1 MTYPE
6 QLSEL
11 IEDFKS
17 IDDRMERLEYVFDL
31 ASEVNELPTSEWD
44 DSTRITG
51 CQSEAHVRVDL
62 EDKNVRLYSGADSKL
77 VQGLMGIL
85 TIAIDQQPI
94 ETAQALTPDFAVEMG
109 ILNSLSPS
117 RSNGFRN
124 MFDKVM
130 NDLSGLNN
138 GRGSTRHGIATIR

>member
-130 NDLSGLNN
+130 NDLSEVE
-138 GRGSTRHGIATIR
+138 

>member
-6 QLSEL
+6 QLMEL
-11 IEDFKS
+11 IDDFQS

-31 ASEVNELPTSEWD
+31 ASEVNELPAEDWSDT
-44 DSTRITG
+44 TRIHG
-51 CQSEAHVRVDL
+51 CQSEAHVRVDI
-62 EDKNVRLYSGADSKL
+62 DNNNVKLYSGADSKL

-85 TIAIDQQPI
+85 TIAIDDQPI
-94 ETAQALTPDFAVEMG
+94 EVARNLTPDFAVTMG

-130 NDLSGLNN
+130 SDL
-138 GRGSTRHGIATIR
+138 AEEE

>member
-6 QLSEL
+6 ELSEL
-11 IEDFKS
+11 IEEFQE
-17 IDDRMERLEYVFDL
+17 IDDKMERLEMVFDL
-31 ASEVNELPTSEWD
+31 ADEVIPFPPEQWTQASK
-44 DSTRITG
+44 IQG
-51 CQSEAHVRVDL
+51 CQSEAHVKVDL
-62 EDKNVRLYSGADSKL
+62 QDGKVLLLSGADAKL

-85 TIAIDQQPI
+85 SIAINGSAP
-94 ETAQALTPDFAVEMG
+94 AQALLLSPNFAEEMG

-130 NDLSGLNN
+130 RD
-138 GRGSTRHGIATIR
+138 IRELE

>member
-1 MTYPE
+1 MTYPV

-51 CQSEAHVRVDL
+51 CQSEAHVRVDV
-62 EDKNVRLYSGADSKL
+62 EDRSVRLYSGADSKL

-130 NDLSGLNN
+130 KDLSGVE
-138 GRGSTRHGIATIR
+138 

>member
-6 QLSEL
+6 ELTEL
-11 IEDFKS
+11 IEEFQEV
-17 IDDRMERLEYVFDL
+17 DDKMERLEMVFDMADEVIL
-31 ASEVNELPTSEWD
+31 LPPASWTNESKVH
-44 DSTRITG
+44 G
-51 CQSEAHVRVDL
+51 CQSEAHVKVELQDGKVIL
-62 EDKNVRLYSGADSKL
+62 LSGADAKL

-85 TIAIDQQPI
+85 SIAINGTAP
-94 ETAQALTPDFAVEMG
+94 AQALLLSPDFAEEMG

-130 NDLSGLNN
+130 RD
-138 GRGSTRHGIATIR
+138 IRRFV

>member
-51 CQSEAHVRVDL
+51 CQSEAHVRVDV
-62 EDKNVRLYSGADSKL
+62 EDRSVRLYSGADSKL

-130 NDLSGLNN
+130 KFVP
-138 GRGSTRHGIATIR
+138 TCACYT

>member
-1 MTYPE
+1 MTYPV

-51 CQSEAHVRVDL
+51 CQSEAHVRVDI

-130 NDLSGLNN
+130 NDLSGVE
-138 GRGSTRHGIATIR
+138 

>member
-6 QLSEL
+6 QLMEL

-17 IDDRMERLEYVFDL
+17 IEDRMERLEYVFDL
-31 ASEVNELPTSEWD
+31 ASEVNELPTTEWD

-51 CQSEAHVRVDL
+51 CQSEAHVRVDI
-62 EDKNVRLYSGADSKL
+62 EESNVRLYSGADSKL

-94 ETAQALTPDFAVEMG
+94 EAAQALTPDFAVEMG

-130 NDLSGLNN
+130 SEI
-138 GRGSTRHGIATIR
+138 SEEE

>member
-51 CQSEAHVRVDL
+51 CQSEAHVRVDI
-62 EDKNVRLYSGADSKL
+62 EDESVRLYAGADSKL

-130 NDLSGLNN
+130 NDLSEVE
-138 GRGSTRHGIATIR
+138 

>member
-94 ETAQALTPDFAVEMG
+94 ETAKALTPDFAVEMG

-130 NDLSGLNN
+130 NDLSGVE
-138 GRGSTRHGIATIR
+138 

>member
-51 CQSEAHVRVDL
+51 CQSEAHVRVDI
-62 EDKNVRLYSGADSKL
+62 EEESVRLYSGADSKL

-85 TIAIDQQPI
+85 TIAIDQQPV

-130 NDLSGLNN
+130 KDLSGVE
-138 GRGSTRHGIATIR
+138 

>member
-1 MTYPE
+1 MPYPE

-51 CQSEAHVRVDL
+51 CQSEAHVRVDV
-62 EDKNVRLYSGADSKL
+62 EDRSVRLYAGADSKL

-130 NDLSGLNN
+130 NDLSGVE
-138 GRGSTRHGIATIR
+138 

>member
-6 QLSEL
+6 QLAEL

-44 DSTRITG
+44 DSTRING
-51 CQSEAHVRVDL
+51 CQSEAHVRVDI
-62 EDKNVRLYSGADSKL
+62 EESNVRLYAGADSKL

-85 TIAIDQQPI
+85 TIAIDQQSV
-94 ETAQALTPDFAVEMG
+94 ENAQALTPDFAVEMG

-130 NDLSGLNN
+130 LDL
-138 GRGSTRHGIATIR
+138 AEAE

>member
-6 QLSEL
+6 QLTEL

-51 CQSEAHVRVDL
+51 CQSEAHVRVDV
-62 EDKNVRLYSGADSKL
+62 EDRSVRLYAGADSKL

-130 NDLSGLNN
+130 NDLSGVE
-138 GRGSTRHGIATIR
+138 

>member
-6 QLSEL
+6 QLSES

-51 CQSEAHVRVDL
+51 CQSEAHVRVDV
-62 EDKNVRLYSGADSKL
+62 EDKNVRLYAGADSKL

-85 TIAIDQQPI
+85 TIAIDQQPV
-94 ETAQALTPDFAVEMG
+94 ETAQTLTPDFAVEMG

-130 NDLSGLNN
+130 NDLLGVE
-138 GRGSTRHGIATIR
+138 

>member
-6 QLSEL
+6 QLMEL

-51 CQSEAHVRVDL
+51 CQSEAHVRVDV
-62 EDKNVRLYSGADSKL
+62 EDKSVRLYAGADSKL

-130 NDLSGLNN
+130 NELSGVE
-138 GRGSTRHGIATIR
+138 